1 MPHVCEY
8 LQRPEETFQLLW
20 SSSYKK
26 MWFGT
31 TWEHH
36 TTTYRKTIKHYQLLS
51 HLSNPLFFKWKRYL
65 YWQFRIARDNFI
77 KIGRTNSPTMKCKIS
92 AHELIP
98 FSGLLFFCTVSQPF
112 NPSLGQPCYL
122 GLQKTLLPALTH
134 IQSHAWHTPQQ
145 TCDLGQSESLQCL

>member
-51 HLSNPLFFKWKRYL
+51 HLSNPLFFNGN
-65 YWQFRIARDNFI
+65 ITS
-77 KIGRTNSPTMKCKIS
+77 IG
-92 AHELIP
+92 
-98 FSGLLFFCTVSQPF
+98 
-112 NPSLGQPCYL
+112 SLG
-122 GLQKTLLPALTH
+122 LPETIL
-134 IQSHAWHTPQQ
+134 
-145 TCDLGQSESLQCL
+145 